1 MSFFLDNQDSD
12 KFIVIGDRVLLK
24 PKSPQ
29 QKTRSG
35 LFLPPGFEDK
45 QKVGCGYVIKSGPGY
60 PIPSLPEIQEPWK
73 KSEEKQNYFPLQVKP
88 GDLAVFLQE
97 SSYLIEFNKE
107 KYVIVPHSGILM
119 LIRDEDL
126 LE

>member
-1 MSFFLDNQDSD
+1 MSFFLDNQDVD

-29 QKTRSG
+29 QKTKSG

-45 QKVGCGYVIKSGPGY
+45 QKISCGYVIKSGPGY
-60 PIPSLPEIQEPWK
+60 PIPALPEAREIWK
-73 KSEEKQNYFPLQVKP
+73 ENDEKQNYFPLQVRT

-97 SSYLIEFNKE
+97 NSSLIEFNKE
-107 KYVIVPHSGILM
+107 KYVIVPHSSILM
-119 LIRDEDL
+119 LIRDDDL

>member
-1 MSFFLDNQDSD
+1 MSLFLDNQDVD

-45 QKVGCGYVIKSGPGY
+45 QKVSCGYVIKSGPGY
-60 PIPSLPEIQEPWK
+60 PIPTLPETREPWK
-73 KSEEKQNYFPLQVKP
+73 KSEESQFYFPLQVKT

-97 SSYLIEFNKE
+97 NSYLIEFNKE
-107 KYVIVPHSGILM
+107 KYVIVPHSAILM
-119 LIRDEDL
+119 VIRDEDL
-126 LE
+126 VG